1 MLECVVFLRKI
12 LRSVRY
18 LVANDLQGATRWR
31 LRGASAAEMHI
42 VWGQGVF
49 FGLCALCIAQIVH
62 CAFNRFC
69 TVPLLIAQ
77 VMQCNYSVDCAENA
91 YIMLHWFGWS
101 MK

>member
-62 CAFNRFC
+62 CALNRLC
-69 TVPLLIAQ
+69 IVPLLNAQ
-77 VMQCNYSVDCAENA
+77 VLQCKLSVDCAENT
-91 YIMLHWFGWS
+91 YSMLHRFGWS
-101 MK
+101 IK

>member
-62 CAFNRFC
+62 CALNRLC
-69 TVPLLIAQ
+69 IVPLLNAQ
-77 VMQCNYSVDCAENA
+77 VLQCKLSVDYAENT
-91 YIMLHWFGWS
+91 YYMLHRFGWS
-101 MK
+101 IK